1 MEPGKKGQVQ
11 GEAGWGT
18 PGRTLTFLLVL
29 LCLGK
34 KKGWEC
40 VSGATSGPAC
50 EGVGPKEPAGA
61 RGRGHNTGFR
71 GASETPE
78 ASALWGRAASRGR
91 GAQSSGGQATP
102 TTRSAGWGLAG
113 SGFRWDLR
121 NEEASGTTLGEGGL
135 VDRGSVAR
143 APPERGRAGAS
154 SQGPPGEPHCPLW
167 DSSLPQGAARR
178 EGAAS
183 ALTLCLV
190 TVGRERGEG
199 GLHSACGGFSQTQ
212 PWPRGPRQAG
222 ATQMATH
229 TSSSDMVAGFPCGG
243 RGRPR
248 AELGAGSVRGC
259 RDG

>member
-121 NEEASGTTLGEGGL
+121 NEEASGTTLGEGG
-135 VDRGSVAR
+135 
-143 APPERGRAGAS
+143 
-154 SQGPPGEPHCPLW
+154 
-167 DSSLPQGAARR
+167 SLT
-178 EGAAS
+178 EGA
-183 ALTLCLV
+183 
-190 TVGRERGEG
+190 
-199 GLHSACGGFSQTQ
+199 LH
-212 PWPRGPRQAG
+212 
-222 ATQMATH
+222 
-229 TSSSDMVAGFPCGG
+229 
-243 RGRPR
+243 GRPPNG
-248 AELGAGSVRGC
+248 AELGLPARDPQESRTVLCGTRASPKGPRGEKGRLPHLPSAWSLWGEREGRGAFTQLVGASHKPSHGPGVPGRRGPLRWLLTLPRQTWWRAFPAGGGGDQEQS
-259 RDG
+259 